1 MATKTTT
8 KKRESPKDPDYI
20 EERLKQLG
28 LYGALAN
35 LEELG
40 KEPWLLGLIEMEE
53 EERGRRS
60 LERRIRS
67 AKLGSFKPMAD
78 FEWDWPTKID
88 RGLID
93 DVLSMDFLAESANVV
108 LAGPN
113 GVGKTMIAQNI
124 GHRAVLAG
132 HTVLFTTASKLL
144 NDLAAQETG
153 RQLTLRLRRYVR
165 PSLLL
170 IDEVGYLASTSRHAD
185 LLFEVVARRYQT
197 KSIVLT
203 TNKPFAEWNDVF
215 EGSACVVSL
224 VDRLVHK
231 AEIVQIEGESYRLKE
246 ARERAAAKAKQ
257 RKGRRSSRARKT
269 S

>member
-1 MATKTTT
+1 MTAKTV
-8 KKRESPKDPDYI
+8 KKREARKDP
-20 EERLKQLG
+20 EHTGERLKKLG
-28 LYGALAN
+28 LYGVLRH
-35 LEELG
+35 LEEVG
-40 KEPWLLGLIEMEE
+40 REPWLPDLIEMEE
-53 EERGRRS
+53 AERGRRS
-60 LERRIRS
+60 LERRVRN
-67 AKLGSFKPMAD
+67 AKLGAFKPMVD
-78 FEWDWPTKID
+78 FDWGWPGKLD
-88 RGLID
+88 RNLME
-93 DVLSMDFLAESANVV
+93 DVLGMDFLAEAANVV

-113 GVGKTMIAQNI
+113 GVGKTMMAKNL
-124 GHRAVLAG
+124 GHRAVMAG
-132 HTVLFTTASKLL
+132 HTVLFTTASALL

-185 LLFEVVARRYQT
+185 LLFEVVTRRYET

-203 TNKPFAEWNDVF
+203 TNKPFTEWNEVF

-231 AEIVQIEGESYRLKE
+231 AEIIQIEGESYRLKE
-246 ARERAAAKAKQ
+246 ARERAATKAKQ
-257 RKGRRSSRARKT
+257 RKARKT

>member
-1 MATKTTT
+1 MATTKTTM
-8 KKRESPKDPDYI
+8 KKRESPKDPEYI
-20 EERLKQLG
+20 EDRLKQLG
-28 LYGALAN
+28 LYGALAH
-35 LEELG
+35 LEEIG
-40 KEPWLLGLIEMEE
+40 KEAWLPGLIE
-53 EERGRRS
+53 
-60 LERRIRS
+60 
-67 AKLGSFKPMAD
+67 
-78 FEWDWPTKID
+78 
-88 RGLID
+88 
-93 DVLSMDFLAESANVV
+93 DVLGMDFLAESANVV

-113 GVGKTMIAQNI
+113 GVGKTMIAQSI

-257 RKGRRSSRARKT
+257 RKGRRSSRAKKT
-269 S
+269 T

>member
-1 MATKTTT
+1 MTTKTVTR
-8 KKRESPKDPDYI
+8 KKRESPKDPERI
-20 EERLKQLG
+20 EERLKKLG
-28 LYGALAN
+28 LYGVLSH
-35 LEELG
+35 LEAIAE
-40 KEPWLLGLIEMEE
+40 EAWLPGLIEMEE

-60 LERRIRS
+60 LERRIRN
-67 AKLGSFKPMAD
+67 AKLGAFKPMVD
-78 FEWDWPTKID
+78 FDWGWPSKLD
-88 RGLID
+88 RNLME
-93 DVLSMDFLAESANVV
+93 DVLDMEFLAEAANVV

-113 GVGKTMIAQNI
+113 GVGKTMIAKNL
-124 GHRAVLAG
+124 GHRAVMAG
-132 HTVLFTTASKLL
+132 HTVLFTTASELL

-185 LLFEVVARRYQT
+185 LLFEVVTRRYEA

-203 TNKPFAEWNDVF
+203 TNKPFTEWNEVF

-224 VDRLVHK
+224 VDRLVHR
-231 AEIVQIEGESYRLKE
+231 AEIIQIEGESYRLKE
-246 ARERAAAKAKQ
+246 ARERAATKAKQ
-257 RKGRRSSRARKT
+257 RKRRKT

>member
-1 MATKTTT
+1 MA
-8 KKRESPKDPDYI
+8 KKRERPKDPDFL
-20 EERLKQLG
+20 EDRLKQLG
-28 LYGALAN
+28 LYGALTH
-35 LEELG
+35 LG
-40 KEPWLLGLIEMEE
+40 EIEKEPWLLRLIEMEE

-60 LERRIRS
+60 LERRIRN
-67 AKLGSFKPMAD
+67 AKLGSFKPTVD
-78 FEWDWPTKID
+78 FDWAWPTKID
-88 RGLID
+88 RGLIE
-93 DVLSMDFLAESANVV
+93 DVLGMDFLAESANVV

-113 GVGKTMIAQNI
+113 GVGKTMIAKNI
-124 GHRAVLAG
+124 GHQAVMAG

-185 LLFEVVARRYQT
+185 LLFEVVTRRYET

-203 TNKPFAEWNDVF
+203 TNKPFSEWNDVF

-224 VDRLVHK
+224 VDRLVHR

-246 ARERAAAKAKQ
+246 ARERTAAKAKQ
-257 RKGRRSSRARKT
+257 RGRRKT
-269 S
+269 P

>member
-1 MATKTTT
+1 MTTRNA
-8 KKRESPKDPDYI
+8 KKRESPKDPDHI
-20 EERLKQLG
+20 EDRLKQLG
-28 LYGALAN
+28 LYGALAC
-35 LEELG
+35 LDEIEQ
-40 KEPWLLGLIEMEE
+40 EPWLLPLIEMEE
-53 EERGRRS
+53 GERGRRS
-60 LERRIRS
+60 LERRVKN
-67 AKLGSFKPMAD
+67 AKLGAFKPMAD
-78 FEWDWPTKID
+78 FEWDWPSKID
-88 RGLID
+88 RDLIE
-93 DVLSMDFLAESANVV
+93 DVLGMDFLAESANVV

-113 GVGKTMIAQNI
+113 GVGKTMIAQSI
-124 GHRAVLAG
+124 GHRAVMAG

-165 PSLLL
+165 PSLLV

-185 LLFEVVARRYQT
+185 LLFEVVTRRYET
-197 KSIVLT
+197 KSIVIT
-203 TNKPFAEWNDVF
+203 TNKPFAEWNNVF

-257 RKGRRSSRARKT
+257 RKGRRARKAKKN

>member
-1 MATKTTT
+1 MATTT
-8 KKRESPKDPDYI
+8 KKRESPKDPERI
-20 EERLKQLG
+20 EERLAKLG
-28 LYGALAN
+28 LYGALEH
-35 LEELG
+35 LEEIG
-40 KEPWLLGLIEMEE
+40 RDPWLRRLIEMEE

-60 LERRIRS
+60 LERRLRN
-67 AKLGSFKPMAD
+67 ARLGAFKPMVD
-78 FEWDWPTKID
+78 FDWAWPGKLD
-88 RGLID
+88 RTLMEG
-93 DVLSMDFLAESANVV
+93 VLGMDFLDEAANVV

-113 GVGKTMIAQNI
+113 GVGKTMIAKNL

-132 HTVLFTTASKLL
+132 HTVLFTTASELL
-144 NDLAAQETG
+144 NDLAGQETG

-185 LLFEVVARRYQT
+185 LLFEVVTRRYET

-203 TNKPFAEWNDVF
+203 TNKPFTEWNEVF

-224 VDRLVHK
+224 VDRLVHR
-231 AEIVQIEGESYRLKE
+231 AEILQIEGESYRLKE
-246 ARERAAAKAKQ
+246 ARERSAAKAKQ
-257 RKGRRSSRARKT
+257 RKREKT